1 MSLTRL
7 ILFLTASGLVLA
19 TVGPQM
25 LGELLM
31 PPPPP
36 PLLPNFDTASIDSSA
51 QAFAEDS
58 FDFVIVGGGTAGLT
72 VASRL
77 AENPNVRVGVI
88 EAGMYRPNDTA
99 IDVPSSQGYIGNPDY
114 DWGFTSTQQEGA
126 NNRSMYLARGKLVGG
141 SSGINGLAWRRAAA
155 DDYDAWAEII
165 DDKSWSFNGLL
176 PYFKKSENW
185 TEPTILYP
193 GQALT
198 PALRSSQGSG
208 GPIEVSSNG
217 YLTELDIPIVS
228 AAVNLGWDFN
238 QSPNGGNSAGIS
250 PLARDVSPSLGV
262 RFYSA
267 PGYFAPN
274 MQDSNLIVL
283 TGAQATKINFS
294 KIKGQIIASSVD
306 FVVGDQQYT
315 VKASKEVVL
324 SAGQSPEDASTFG
337 SIWRWECETAV
348 LAWHSLHPRS
358 SPGRRELAENNL
370 DTKDHPLIAAD
381 FNVRPEFGTLD
392 QMRFN
397 STFAAEAATEYA
409 TSRTGPMT
417 YTFSFFAAVPLQSV
431 VPASK
436 TRSLL
441 AELDAE
447 IASTKLTPLQ
457 KVQYAYQRAAVAAGK
472 VGTIGYSLV
481 ASGGLA
487 SAPGTNSSYLT
498 LVAAAMQPFSRGSV
512 HINSRNATLMTT
524 IDVGYLKFGFDVD
537 IVTAGL
543 KGGGGTTRCAREGR
557 RPPVSWS
564 SISHVNVDQHRPV
577 IENDLQPQCSNAVSV
592 SERRGPQRICADALI
607 PFNHVAGTTPMA
619 PKQIGG
625 VVDARLKVYGL
636 QNVRIVDAGIFPML
650 VNAPLQPTVYA
661 IAEKGA
667 DTIKAAW
674 KL

>member
-7 ILFLTASGLVLA
+7 VLFLTASGLVSA
-19 TVGPQM
+19 TVGPRM
-25 LGELLM
+25 L
-31 PPPPP
+31 
-36 PLLPNFDTASIDSSA
+36 ASSDSSA
-51 QAFAEDS
+51 QAFADDS

-114 DWGFTSTQQEGA
+114 DWGFTSTQQEGI
-126 NNRSMYLARGKLVGG
+126 NNRSVYLARGKLVGG

-155 DDYDAWAEII
+155 DDYDAWAEVI
-165 DDKSWSFNGLL
+165 DDKSWSFNSLL

-198 PALRSSQGSG
+198 PALKKSQGSG
-208 GPIEVSSNG
+208 GPIQVSYNG

-228 AAVNLGWDFN
+228 AAVNLGWEFN

-306 FVVGDQQYT
+306 FVVGNQQYT
-315 VKASKEVVL
+315 TPQLLEVSGVGNAKLL
-324 SAGQSPEDASTFG
+324 SSL
-337 SIWRWECETAV
+337 SIPSILDLPQV
-348 LAWHSLHPRS
+348 
-358 SPGRRELAENNL
+358 GENL
-370 DTKDHPLIAAD
+370 QDHPLIAAD
-381 FNVRPEFGTLD
+381 FNVRPGFGTLD

-397 STFAAEAATEYA
+397 STFVAEAATEYA

-431 VPASK
+431 VTAPKA
-436 TRSLL
+436 RSLL

-457 KVQYAYQRAAVAAGK
+457 KVQYAYQRAAVAAGRI
-472 VGTIGYSLV
+472 GTIGYSLV

-487 SAPGTNSSYLT
+487 SAPGANSSYLT

-512 HINSRNATLMTT
+512 HINSRNATLMPT
-524 IDVGYLKFGFDVD
+524 IDVGYLKFAFDAD

-543 KGGGGTTRCAREGR
+543 KFMQTWTSTA
-557 RPPVSWS
+557 PLSKMIS
-564 SISHVNVDQHRPV
+564 SPNVPTPSQYQSDAALKEYVR
-577 IENDLQPQCSNAVSV
+577 
-592 SERRGPQRICADALI
+592 DALI
-607 PFNHVAGTTPMA
+607 PFNHAAGTTPMA

-661 IAEKGA
+661 IAEKAA
-667 DTIKAAW
+667 DMIKAAW

>member
-7 ILFLTASGLVLA
+7 VLFLTASGLVSA
-19 TVGPQM
+19 TVGPRM
-25 LGELLM
+25 LGELPM
-31 PPPPP
+31 PPLSPS
-36 PLLPNFDTASIDSSA
+36 PLFYPIFDTASTDSSA
-51 QAFAEDS
+51 QAFAEDH

-99 IDVPSSQGYIGNPDY
+99 ID
-114 DWGFTSTQQEGA
+114 QEGA

-198 PALRSSQGSG
+198 PALKNSQGSG
-208 GPIEVSSNG
+208 GPIEVSYNG

-315 VKASKEVVL
+315 TPQLLEVSGVGNAKLL
-324 SAGQSPEDASTFG
+324 SSLGIP
-337 SIWRWECETAV
+337 SILDLPQV
-348 LAWHSLHPRS
+348 
-358 SPGRRELAENNL
+358 GENL
-370 DTKDHPLIAAD
+370 QDHPLIAAD
-381 FNVRPEFGTLD
+381 FNVRPGFGTLD

-436 TRSLL
+436 ARSLL

-457 KVQYAYQRAAVAAGK
+457 QVQYAYQRAAVAAGK
-472 VGTIGYSLV
+472 IGTIGYSLV

-512 HINSRNATLMTT
+512 HINSRNATLMPT
-524 IDVGYLKFGFDVD
+524 IDVGYLKFGFDAD

-543 KGGGGTTRCAREGR
+543 KFMSTWTSTA
-557 RPPVSWS
+557 PLSKMIS
-564 SISHVNVDQHRPV
+564 SPNVPTPSQY
-577 IENDLQPQCSNAVSV
+577 QS
-592 SERRGPQRICADALI
+592 DAALKEY
-607 PFNHVAGTTPMA
+607 MA

-625 VVDARLKVYGL
+625 VVDGRLKVYGL

-661 IAEKGA
+661 IAEKLHFGSIGGGE
-667 DTIKAAW
+667 TRGR
-674 KL
+674 